1 MSQLEELGFVL
12 KHVGI
17 NCENEDEACSVAQR
31 FDEIFGFTKKVG
43 NSSVFAGTEVE
54 AMKAPYLGKHGHI
67 AVGTTDVDKAVE
79 YLKSQ
84 GVEFN
89 MDSAKVKDGKTTAI
103 YLKEE
108 IGGFAVHL
116 VKK

>member
-17 NCENEDEACSVAQR
+17 NCENEDEACKVAER
-31 FDEIFGFTKKVG
+31 FEQIFGFQKKVG

-54 AMKAPYLGKHGHI
+54 AMKSPYLGEKGHI
-67 AVGTTDVDKAVE
+67 AIGTTDVDKAVE
-79 YLKSQ
+79 YLQSQ

-89 MDSAKVKDGKTTAI
+89 MDSAKTKDGKTTAI

>member
-1 MSQLEELGFVL
+1 MKDFEFEL

-17 NCENEDEACSVAQR
+17 NCENEEEADLVAQR
-31 FDEIFGFTKKVG
+31 FETLFGFQKKVG
-43 NSSVFAGTEVE
+43 NSSIFAGTEVE
-54 AMKAPYLGKHGHI
+54 AMKTQYLGAKGHI
-67 AVGTTDVDKAVE
+67 AISTNDVPGAVE
-79 YLKSQ
+79 YLKGL

-89 MDSAKVKDGKTTAI
+89 MDTAKYKNDKMTVV

-116 VKK
+116 VQK

>member
-1 MSQLEELGFVL
+1 MKDFEFEL

-17 NCENEDEACSVAQR
+17 NCENEEEADQVAQR
-31 FDEIFGFTKKVG
+31 FDTLFGFNKKVG
-43 NSSVFAGTEVE
+43 NSSIFAGTEVE
-54 AMKAPYLGKHGHI
+54 AMKSPFLGTKGHI
-67 AVGTTDVDKAVE
+67 AIAANDVPGAVE
-79 YLKSQ
+79 YLKSL

-89 MDSAKVKDGKTTAI
+89 METAKYKNDKMIVV

-116 VKK
+116 VQK

>member
-54 AMKAPYLGKHGHI
+54 AMKTRYLGKHGHSKSHIVI
-67 AVGTTDVDKAVE
+67 ASMC
-79 YLKSQ
+79 LKSIQ
-84 GVEFN
+84 
-89 MDSAKVKDGKTTAI
+89 
-103 YLKEE
+103 
-108 IGGFAVHL
+108 
-116 VKK
+116 